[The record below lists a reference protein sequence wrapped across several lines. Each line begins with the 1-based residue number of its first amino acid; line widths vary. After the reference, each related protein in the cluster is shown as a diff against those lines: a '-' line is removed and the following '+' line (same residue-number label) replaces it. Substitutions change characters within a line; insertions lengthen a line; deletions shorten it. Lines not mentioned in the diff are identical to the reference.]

1 MLHWAKRCLT
11 DPLQCED
18 DHYIFHI
25 TEVMGYE
32 VRLFPRFSFVCDEN
46 KKQIGTQTPS
56 WFGFNFTSKILMVYY
71 LLTFNCVSIQIVV
84 AAPCI

>member
-18 DHYIFHI
+18 DHYTFHI

-32 VRLFPRFSFVCDEN
+32 VRLFPCFSFVT
-46 KKQIGTQTPS
+46 KTKTKLVHKQRPGLVC
-56 WFGFNFTSKILMVYY
+56 NFTSKILMVVKKFFYVIY
-71 LLTFNCVSIQIVV
+71 SI
-84 AAPCI
+84 

>member
-11 DPLQCED
+11 DPLQCGD

-25 TEVMGYE
+25 TEVMGFK

-46 KKQIGTQTPS
+46 KKQIGTQTPP
-56 WFGFNFTSKILMVYY
+56 MVYY